1 MGAICLPKTR
11 ARNPEQFK
19 KLYLGS
25 EKTVKSVSAF
35 RAAIARQAFVFLHGD
50 ARPEPAPLGDAR
62 CGRFLLLGALLL
74 LASCAGA
81 QVRNPVEVTDTQSVA
96 PIAVTV
102 KTTLPRT
109 AQNAVRLDR
118 NMQALPT
125 GLAVR
130 LEHSQIAAHPAD
142 GIPQTNGPELALVVD
157 LGTLDAGN
165 PWSRE
170 LVGFGA
176 GKSRLQ
182 THVILYDER
191 GAKMTTLLDFTVVA
205 DSGAMPGVIVSAW
218 NPIGFGIHST
228 HAIFK
233 ELRSDGHEDADRTA
247 ITIVG
252 KIAEYYRTNG
262 WLPPDQPYD
271 ETVSVATH
279 AILLSRGENQ
289 RLR

>member
-1 MGAICLPKTR
+1 M
-11 ARNPEQFK
+11 
-19 KLYLGS
+19 
-25 EKTVKSVSAF
+25 KSVFAF
-35 RAAIARQAFVFLHGD
+35 PAAITRQAFVFLHGG
-50 ARPEPAPLGDAR
+50 AQPKSAPLGDAR
-62 CGRFLLLGALLL
+62 CGRFLLLGLVLL

-81 QVRNPVEVTDTQSVA
+81 QVRNPVAVTDAQSVA

-102 KTTLPRT
+102 KTSLPRT
-109 AQNAVRLDR
+109 AQNATRLDR
-118 NMQALPT
+118 NMQALAT
-125 GLAVR
+125 GLATR

-142 GIPQTNGPELALVVD
+142 AMPQTNGAELALVVD

-176 GKSRLQ
+176 GKSCLQ

-218 NPIGFGIHST
+218 NPIGFGIHSA
-228 HAIFK
+228 HAISK

-247 ITIVG
+247 MTIVG
-252 KIAEYYRTNG
+252 KITEYYRTNG
-262 WLPPDQPYD
+262 WLPPDQPYE
-271 ETVSVATH
+271 ETVRGANH
-279 AILLSRGENQ
+279 AFLLSRGENQ

>member
-1 MGAICLPKTR
+1 MWAVGLPKTR
-11 ARNPEQFK
+11 ARNLEQFK
-19 KLYLGS
+19 KIHLES
-25 EKTVKSVSAF
+25 EKIVKSISAF
-35 RAAIARQAFVFLHGD
+35 RAAIARQAFLFLHG
-50 ARPEPAPLGDAR
+50 PEPAPLGDAR

-81 QVRNPVEVTDTQSVA
+81 QVRNPVEVIDTQSVA

-118 NMQALPT
+118 NMQALAT
-125 GLAVR
+125 GLSVR

-157 LGTLDAGN
+157 LGT
-165 PWSRE
+165 
-170 LVGFGA
+170 

-182 THVILYDER
+182 THVMLYDER
-191 GAKMTTLLDFTVVA
+191 GTKMTTLFDFTVVA

-218 NPIGFGIHST
+218 NPIGFGIHSA
-228 HAIFK
+228 HAISK

-247 ITIVG
+247 TTIVG
-252 KIAEYYRTNG
+252 KIAEYYRMNG
-262 WLPPDQPYD
+262 WLPPDQPYE
-271 ETVSVATH
+271 ETVSFANHT
-279 AILLSRGENQ
+279 ILLSRGENQ